1 MQNKYVD
8 LIEKIQKSNLPK
20 KDKLIL
26 INILNEE
33 SPNLN
38 LFLQNLMTIINLSK
52 TIIDLFGT
60 S

>member
-1 MQNKYVD
+1 MQQKYID

-20 KDKLIL
+20 KDKITL

-33 SPNLN
+33 NPNLN
-38 LFLQNLMTIINLSK
+38 LFLQTFITFINISK
-52 TIIDLFGT
+52 TFIDLFGT